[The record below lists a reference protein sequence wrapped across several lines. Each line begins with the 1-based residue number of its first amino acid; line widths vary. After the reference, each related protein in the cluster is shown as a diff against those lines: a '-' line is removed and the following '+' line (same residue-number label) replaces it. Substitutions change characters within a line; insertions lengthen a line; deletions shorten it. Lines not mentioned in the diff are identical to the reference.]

1 MATVAQVINRTQRQ
15 LLSGVIEE
23 RNKLASAVN
32 ATATTLTL
40 TYEVGGVRAGTIIE
54 IDAEQMY
61 VWSVTE
67 SSKTVTVERAFNATV
82 AATHAVNA
90 MLIVNPRFPR
100 AQILEAINDE
110 LADLSSPMNGLFQ
123 VKILDLNYNGS
134 DRQINLP
141 SVAGVIDL
149 IEVRARYLSSDYQQV
164 RNVKLLRD
172 MPTKD
177 FGSGLA
183 LQFDQGVRPGD
194 VRVTYRSPFTK
205 VTTETEGIQLNAGF
219 PESAE
224 DLLVIGAQIRLVAP
238 REVKRNF
245 TESQG
250 DTRRA
255 DEVTAGAVSGSITS
269 LIRMR
274 RDRITA
280 EAAKLARQ
288 YPTFLQRG

>member
-1 MATVAQVINRTQRQ
+1 MATVAQIVNRTQRQ

-32 ATATTLTL
+32 ATATTVTL
-40 TYEVGGVRAGTIIE
+40 TFEMGGVRAGSTIE
-54 IDAEQMY
+54 VDAEQMY
-61 VWSVTE
+61 VWSVVE
-67 SSKTVTVERAFNATV
+67 SSKTVTVERAFNGTV
-82 AATHAVNA
+82 AAAHANGS
-90 MLIVNPRFPR
+90 IVIANPRFPR

-141 SVAGVIDL
+141 SISSVIDI
-149 IEVRARYLSSDYQQV
+149 IEVRNRYLSSDYQQV
-164 RNVKLLRD
+164 RKVKLLRD

-194 VRVTYRSPFTK
+194 VRVTYRSAFTK
-205 VTTETEGIQLNAGF
+205 VTTESEHIQNNAGF

-224 DLLVIGAQIRLVAP
+224 DLLVLGAQIRLVAP

-255 DEVTAGAVSGSITS
+255 DEVTAGAVAGSITNM
-269 LIRMR
+269 LRMR

-280 EAAKLARQ
+280 EASKLSRQ
-288 YPTFLQRG
+288 YPTFLQRD

>member
-15 LLSGVIEE
+15 LLSGVVEE
-23 RNKLASAVN
+23 RNKIASLVN
-32 ATATTLTL
+32 ATTDTVALTFDVAGISPGATI
-40 TYEVGGVRAGTIIE
+40 EV
-54 IDAEQMY
+54 DSEQMY
-61 VWSVTE
+61 VWAVSDT
-67 SSKTVTVERAFNATV
+67 SKTATVERGFNGTV
-82 AATHAVNA
+82 PAPHASGSIV
-90 MLIVNPRFPR
+90 IVNPRFPR

-110 LADLSSPMNGLFQ
+110 LADLSSPVNGLFQ

-141 SVAGVIDL
+141 SVATVIDI
-149 IEVRARYLSSDYQQV
+149 IEVRNRYLSSDYQQI

-205 VTTETEGIQLNAGF
+205 LTVETENIQSNGGF

-250 DTRRA
+250 DTRRS
-255 DEVTAGAVSGSITS
+255 DEVGPGAVAASITN